1 MTQESLGAS
10 VKTLLVDYDNTLHD
24 SDAKF
29 FAKWDGIL
37 GLSGQQLWQLYIGVH
52 REIVHRLYP
61 ERHDDADFQCR
72 LIFERLGRPY
82 DRTVAER
89 IVRGY
94 REAEEA
100 CWKDPTPFPDA
111 IAFLDTVKARGY
123 QLCLAT
129 GEHAQE
135 KAQAMDRLGSKQY
148 FDYIF
153 EEDRVGRIKADPEY
167 YRRVLAACQAA
178 PEEAT
183 MVGDSLPND
192 IIPAQAVG
200 ITTIWVNRQREDAS
214 PRTRPDHTV
223 HSLTEALK
231 YL

>member
-1 MTQESLGAS
+1 MM
-10 VKTLLVDYDNTLHD
+10 KTLLVDYDNTLHD

-37 GLSGQQLWQLYIGVH
+37 GLSGQQLWQLHLGVH

-72 LIFERLGRPY
+72 LIFQRLGKPY
-82 DRTVAER
+82 DRAVAEQ

-100 CWKDPTPFPDA
+100 CWKDPTPFPDT
-111 IAFLDTVKARGY
+111 IAFLDTAKARGY

-129 GEHAQE
+129 GEHAEE
-135 KAQAMDRLGSKQY
+135 KAQAMNKLGSKRY
-148 FDYIF
+148 FDHVF
-153 EEDRVGRIKADPEY
+153 GEDRVGCIKADPEY

-178 PEEAT
+178 PEQTT
-183 MVGDSLPND
+183 MIGDTLLND
-192 IIPAQAVG
+192 IMPAKAVG
-200 ITTIWVNRQREDAS
+200 IRTIWVNRKGEEPPPQA
-214 PRTRPDHTV
+214 RPDHTV
-223 HSLTEALK
+223 GGLTEALA